1 MTQKM
6 RNFKNSVLFPT
17 RFLGLNSQCTAQ
29 IEIEKRYVTHK
40 IVSQP
45 NNKIAFEVVQ
55 AGNTHTFNVEQIIA
69 FYLQKLHDHY
79 VKDDVTTKDIVV
91 TIPSYASNTER
102 QSLVDAAE
110 IAGLKCLRV
119 INEST
124 AIAYNY
130 GFFRKADLDKD
141 VERVVAFVDMGHSKT
156 TITIAAFK
164 QQESRIIVHKSD
176 RNLGGRD
183 CDYQVMQKLCDEFQA
198 KFGDDPRESARCRL
212 RLFDTIEK
220 ARKLLSGDTEASIN
234 IDYLLNEEDMNRKLT
249 REEFETLIDPQVR
262 QFTALL
268 RATLEASGKCFFNIP
283 TFKQPAA

>member
-1 MTQKM
+1 MITQIK
-6 RNFKNSVLFPT
+6 RNFKNSIMFPT

-29 IEIEKRYVTHK
+29 IEIEKRFVTHK
-40 IVSQP
+40 IVPMQ

-55 AGNTHTFNVEQIIA
+55 GGNTHTLTIEQVIA
-69 FYLQKLHDHY
+69 FYLQKLHDFY
-79 VKDDVTTKDIVV
+79 VKDEVTTKDIVV

-130 GFFRKADLDKD
+130 GFFRKGDLSKD
-141 VERVVAFVDMGHSKT
+141 EERIVAFVDMGHSKT
-156 TITIAAFK
+156 TITIAGFK
-164 QQESRIIVHKSD
+164 CQEARIIVHKSD

-183 CDYQVMQKLCDEFQA
+183 CDYQIMQKLGEEFLA
-198 KFGDDPRESARCRL
+198 KFGEDPRESPRCRL
-212 RLFDTIEK
+212 RLFEVIEK

-234 IDYLLNEEDMNRKLT
+234 IDYLMNEEDLNRKLS
-249 REEFETLIDPQVR
+249 RDEFETLIDPQIR

-268 RATLEASGKCFFNIP
+268 RATIEASGKLKILIN
-283 TFKQPAA
+283 KNLQQ